1 MPAVPFDYE
10 APRTLQEAV
19 ELLGAWGEEAKPLA
33 GGQSLVPLL
42 TLRLVRPRV
51 VVDLA
56 GLDELKGVV
65 REDGMV
71 RIGALVRHRSLER
84 GEGPLRLCPVL
95 QEAASLVGNVRVR
108 TLGTL
113 GGSLAHADPAAELPA
128 AVRALDGEI
137 VVRGR
142 EGERTVPAS
151 AFFTGVLATALRP
164 GELVTAVRVPVLGE
178 RTGWA
183 VEEFSRRA
191 GDFAI
196 VASVALV
203 QLDPLGR
210 IAGAR
215 VALAGVGPT
224 PQRVESVEAALR
236 GERAAV
242 ETVREVVAACP
253 LEIDP
258 ESDIHA
264 SAAYRRHLARVL
276 TVRAL
281 GRALLRAGRSH
292 REEDP

>member
-95 QEAASLVGNVRVR
+95 QEA
-108 TLGTL
+108 GTL